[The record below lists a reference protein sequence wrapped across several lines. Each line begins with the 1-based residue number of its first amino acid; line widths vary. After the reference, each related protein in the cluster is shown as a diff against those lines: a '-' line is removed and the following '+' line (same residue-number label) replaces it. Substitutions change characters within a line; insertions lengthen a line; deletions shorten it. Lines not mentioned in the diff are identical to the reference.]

1 MNPTSSKPST
11 VYLIRHAE
19 SENNARPVY
28 ERVSDPA
35 ITQRGRLQTEHLAQW
50 MKTLSLDLLVT
61 SPFRR
66 TLQTAKGILNLR
78 DRSVEVW
85 HDIFESGGCYHGH
98 HEANFR
104 GADGFNKDQIESLLH
119 DGSTAGSAS
128 ATKNIVIDQ
137 EIGSTG
143 WWNGRDRETPEQSL
157 TRAMRVADRLTET
170 FSGSGQAVALVIHA
184 DFKRELLRVLLKD
197 VLDLDLVGP
206 IANTSVTELSLG
218 SRWQLATL
226 NSVTHL
232 PPRLIT
238 GREH

>member
-1 MNPTSSKPST
+1 MNQASGKPST

-28 ERVSDPA
+28 ERVCDPA
-35 ITQRGRLQTEHLAQW
+35 ITQRGRLQAEHLAQW
-50 MKTLSLDLLVT
+50 MKTLPLDLLVT

-66 TLQTAKGILNLR
+66 TLQTAKGILQQR

-104 GADGFNKDQIESLLH
+104 GADGLTNLEIEAFLN
-119 DGSTAGSAS
+119 DVESAEQS
-128 ATKNIVIDQ
+128 SETKNIVIDQ
-137 EIGSTG
+137 EIGATG
-143 WWNGRDRETPEQSL
+143 WWDARPPETPEQTL
-157 TRAMRVADRLTET
+157 ARATQVAVRLTET

-184 DFKRELLRVLLKD
+184 DFKRELLRVLLQD
-197 VLDLDLVGP
+197 VLDLDSVGP
-206 IANTSVTELSLG
+206 IANTSVTELHLDSQ
-218 SRWQLATL
+218 WQLATL

>member
-1 MNPTSSKPST
+1 MNQSSGKPST

-28 ERVSDPA
+28 ERVCDPS
-35 ITQRGRLQTEHLAQW
+35 ITSRGRLQAEHLAQW
-50 MKTLSLDLLVT
+50 MKTLPLDLLVT

-66 TLQTAKGILNLR
+66 TLQTSQEILQHR
-78 DRSVEVW
+78 DRRVEVW

-104 GADGFNKDQIESLLH
+104 GADGLTKAEIEVFLNEIESA
-119 DGSTAGSAS
+119 DQPSDSKS
-128 ATKNIVIDQ
+128 IVIDQ
-137 EIGSTG
+137 QIGAAG
-143 WWNGRDRETPEQSL
+143 WWNARPPETNEQTR
-157 TRAMRVADRLTET
+157 TRAVQVADRLTET
-170 FSGSGQAVALVIHA
+170 FCGSGHVIALVIHA
-184 DFKRELLRVLLKD
+184 DFKRELLRVLLRD
-197 VLDLDLVGP
+197 VLDLDSVGP
-206 IANTSVTELSLG
+206 IANTSVTELRLD